1 MSYRSF
7 DVVVVPFPFTDRRQR
22 KRRPAVVVSQAR
34 QFNTPT
40 GHSVLAMITTQG
52 HRRWP
57 LDVEISDLDAAS
69 LPVESLVRM
78 KLFTLDHR
86 LVLRKIG
93 RLAARDAGNVRRSL
107 TRLFPL
113 NS

>member
-1 MSYRSF
+1 M
-7 DVVVVPFPFTDRRQR
+7 
-22 KRRPAVVVSQAR
+22 
-34 QFNTPT
+34 
-40 GHSVLAMITTQG
+40 
-52 HRRWP
+52 
-57 LDVEISDLDAAS
+57 DVEISDLDAAN

-93 RLAARDAGNVRRSL
+93 RLATPDARNVRHSL
-107 TRLFPL
+107 TRLFPV